1 MSYVAGGK
9 DAPGG
14 RGDAVARSEQN
25 VCCRGNNPAG
35 GVHSH
40 SVPPVECLMLK
51 RIGTKLYAALGL
63 AALLTLLSGG
73 VGVYYF
79 ERSGDLNHR
88 LANESFP
95 AYEGASKASDLAG
108 RIAALGERD
117 FALAAAALEPER
129 SSYGQAEILIE
140 ELRQAL
146 SRPAGLPGLSEA
158 ADRVLGLAWAT
169 AGPLWS
175 LDAAADDLWS
185 LRERSDEL
193 RIELDLAAAGADDVA
208 AVAVLHSTLSATS
221 FAEVNE
227 SWRRYAVLTR
237 GGDLSYMVRFLAE
250 SEDGVFPVRYSWL
263 TTSQFVAGLSGTF
276 DEHSDA
282 LVTASDELL
291 GEVSARSSSVLDGS
305 LASFDQGR
313 VLLAAVSAASALL
326 VTLVAWVW
334 VGNMVVRR
342 LTQLSERIRAMAS
355 GDLDAPMPEGGAD
368 EIGVLE
374 DALEVFR
381 RQAIEVQRLNLME
394 RLYGELHG
402 AHEQLQ
408 AMQERLVGQEQLA
421 ELGEVVDRVADEIS
435 NPLGFVKNFSGGSA
449 EFAEEMFEML
459 DGCRDRLGEDG
470 VEGELKSSLYGVRRS
485 VCRASSI
492 VQRMQSLGVTGGD
505 VSLNELH
512 PVLARA
518 VRIGCE
524 TFAAE
529 WGDFTIEPEFELS
542 DKVGEVA
549 IVPRDFTEAVVNL
562 VANACHSLRA
572 RRESNCEEGYVPRLR
587 VLSRREGDQV
597 AVVVSDNG
605 IGIPEDIVLR
615 IFDPFFTTRHGAL
628 VAGLGLA
635 LAADVARRGGGDLTV
650 ESEFGVGADFTL
662 TVPASIP
669 ASAGEQ
675 KEERLGD
682 DVLAARIFCA
692 GHSD

>member
-1 MSYVAGGK
+1 
-9 DAPGG
+9 
-14 RGDAVARSEQN
+14 
-25 VCCRGNNPAG
+25 
-35 GVHSH
+35 
-40 SVPPVECLMLK
+40 MLK

-63 AALLTLLSGG
+63 AVLLTLLSGG

-79 ERSGDLNHR
+79 ERSGDLNYR
-88 LANESFP
+88 LVNESFP
-95 AYEGASKASDLAG
+95 AYEGASKASELAG
-108 RIAALGERD
+108 RIVALGERD
-117 FALAAAALEPER
+117 FAMAAAALEPER
-129 SSYGQAEILIE
+129 SSYGQAELLIE

-158 ADRVLGLAWAT
+158 AERVHDLAWAT

-175 LDAAADDLWS
+175 LDDAADDLWS

-193 RIELDLAAAGADDVA
+193 RIELDSVAAGPDDVA

-227 SWRRYAVLTR
+227 SWRRYAALKR
-237 GGDLSYMVRFLAE
+237 DGGLSYMVRFLAE
-250 SEDGVFPVRYSWL
+250 NEDGVFPVRYSWL
-263 TTSQFVAGLSGTF
+263 TTSQFVAGLSGVF

-342 LTQLSERIRAMAS
+342 LMRLSERMRAMAG
-355 GDLDAPMPEGGAD
+355 GDLGTPVPEGKDD
-368 EIGVLE
+368 EIGGLE
-374 DALEVFR
+374 NSLEVFR
-381 RQAIEVQRLNLME
+381 RQAIEVQRLNLVE
-394 RLYGELHG
+394 RLHGELRE

-408 AMQERLVGQEQLA
+408 AMQERLVGQGELA
-421 ELGEVVDRVADEIS
+421 AVGEAVARVADEVS
-435 NPLGFVKNFSGGSA
+435 NSLGFLKNFSDGSG
-449 EFAEEMFEML
+449 ESSDELFEML

-470 VEGELKSSLYGVRRS
+470 IEAELKGSLDGVRRS
-485 VCRASSI
+485 VSRALSI

-542 DKVGEVA
+542 EEVGEVA
-549 IVPRDFTEAVVNL
+549 IVRRDFNEAVVNL
-562 VANACHSLRA
+562 VANACYSLRT
-572 RRESNCEEGYVPRLR
+572 RRESNCEEGYVQRLR

-605 IGIPEDIVLR
+605 VGIPEDIMPR
-615 IFDPFFTTRHGAL
+615 IFDPFFTTRDGVL
-628 VAGLGLA
+628 GAGLGLT
-635 LAADVARRGGGDLTV
+635 LAADVARCGGGDLMV

-669 ASAGEQ
+669 ASPGEP
-675 KEERLGD
+675 KEERIGD
-682 DVLAARIFCA
+682 DTLAAQTF
-692 GHSD
+692 GDGDSE